1 MSMYQHIVV
10 AVDGSENA
18 FRAAQEACKIAKFKP
33 DALVEIVYV
42 VDFEKVKNEML
53 HAGSTEALELMRH
66 QKTVK
71 IEQLYKREQMRYKTT
86 ILRGTPGPEIIKYV
100 NANSVDLL
108 VIGSRGLNSLQEL
121 VLGSVSHKV
130 MKRVQCPVLMVK

>member
-1 MSMYQHIVV
+1 MYQHIVV

-18 FRAAQEACKIAKFKP
+18 FRAAQEACEIAKFQS
-33 DALVEIVYV
+33 AAFVEIIYV
-42 VDFEKVKNEML
+42 ADFEKVKNEML
-53 HAGSTEALELMRH
+53 HAGSAGALELVRH
-66 QKTVK
+66 QKTAK
-71 IEQLYKREQMRYKTT
+71 IEQLYKQEQIRYKTT

-130 MKRVQCPVLMVK
+130 MKRVKCPVLMVK